1 MHSAPSNG
9 KRWCQAFLDLSVG
22 KHQVNIRSRCENGS
36 QFFCGE
42 QSATIT
48 IVVPAKSA
56 PVVPD
61 NSKKTATSVVQAP
74 ASMPTAASSLGVT
87 TATPFAVP
95 NVFGLPFQSTF
106 LQPVPDSLADH
117 SDSNALLPAKSVF
130 ASATATVPAPF
141 SSAPSLLPS
150 AAASSWSSF
159 GGAQTSGLWSDHS
172 SLKPYQSNVSWTG
185 PIDDKADAIPPDD
198 ATAKAN
204 LPSFFAADSV
214 VDFCLE
220 DDDDIADTLGSSIFG
235 FDEELSGTNND
246 SWPSQ
251 PAAAASS
258 SSFAA
263 SSASSWGTTNAP
275 ASQPKP
281 APVAVSASATVPPP
295 TQGASPLSP
304 TSPTKTQQQG
314 AAASTLPV
322 QALLALACDA
332 TTWSPSDFNDG
343 VRYIFQRLNG
353 VEAATCA
360 MSLRFTFTPH
370 SLMLHSLHVCTG
382 MNS

>member
-1 MHSAPSNG
+1 
-9 KRWCQAFLDLSVG
+9 
-22 KHQVNIRSRCENGS
+22 
-36 QFFCGE
+36 
-42 QSATIT
+42 
-48 IVVPAKSA
+48 VVPAKPA

-61 NSKKTATSVVQAP
+61 NSKKSTPAAVQAHVP
-74 ASMPTAASSLGVT
+74 LSAAASSLGAT
-87 TATPFAVP
+87 TATPFVVP
-95 NVFGLPFQSTF
+95 NAFGLPFQSTF

-117 SDSNALLPAKSVF
+117 SDSNALLPTKSAF
-130 ASATATVPAPF
+130 ASATASIPAPF

-185 PIDDKADAIPPDD
+185 PIDDKADAIPSDD

-235 FDEELSGTNND
+235 FDEELSGTNDD

-251 PAAAASS
+251 PSQSAAAASS

-263 SSASSWGTTNAP
+263 SSASSWGSTDVP

-281 APVAVSASATVPPP
+281 APVAVSAFANVPPP
-295 TQGASPLSP
+295 TQGISPI
-304 TSPTKTQQQG
+304 SPTKTQQQG

-360 MSLRFTFTPH
+360 MSLRFTFTWH
-370 SLMLHSLHVCTG
+370 SLMLHSPYICPG

>member
-1 MHSAPSNG
+1 M
-9 KRWCQAFLDLSVG
+9 DLSVG

-48 IVVPAKSA
+48 IVVPAKPA
-56 PVVPD
+56 PVTPD
-61 NSKKTATSVVQAP
+61 NSKKTAAS
-74 ASMPTAASSLGVT
+74 ASMPTAASSLGAA
-87 TATPFAVP
+87 TATPFVVP

-106 LQPVPDSLADH
+106 LQPVPDALADH
-117 SDSNALLPAKSVF
+117 SDSSALLPAKSVF

-281 APVAVSASATVPPP
+281 APVAVSASASIPPP
-295 TQGASPLSP
+295 TQGTSPL
-304 TSPTKTQQQG
+304 SPTKTQQQG

-370 SLMLHSLHVCTG
+370 SLMLRSLHVCSG